1 MTPGDH
7 GAAVVPSARGAG
19 APRIRF
25 IDSVRRLV
33 PQAWPVLVGQL
44 AVMMFSTV
52 DTLVMGRVGAQD
64 LAALAVGAAAYVS
77 VFVGL
82 MGIVFAVGP
91 IAGRQYGAGHLPESG
106 QTFVQA
112 QWLALLL
119 CVPGLAVLCFPD
131 PFIWLAQLD
140 TAQAAKVRAYT
151 QAEALALPAALLFAA
166 FRGFSTAVSRPKAVM
181 AMQLTGLAAKV
192 PLTLLLVFGWGPIP
206 ALGVAGCGYAT
217 AIAMTS
223 QLLAAQ
229 WLLRHDTFYRP
240 FNIPHL
246 WRTRPHM
253 AELWQLVKLGLPMG
267 GSILVEVTGF
277 TFMAFFVARLGAT
290 PVAGHQIA
298 VNLVAMMFMTALAL
312 ATAAG
317 TLVAQH
323 LGAGQKREA
332 RITGR
337 HAMTLASLVAAGLGA
352 IVALAREPIVALY
365 TDNPE
370 AAAAALPLLV
380 WVWFFHLGDALQTVA
395 AYVLRAYQVAT
406 LPMVIYVVALWGV
419 GIGGG
424 YALAFGPHAGGA
436 EGFWQAATA
445 GLLTAALLLGLLLR
459 QVFNENRQDATPAGR
474 G

>member
-1 MTPGDH
+1 MN
-7 GAAVVPSARGAG
+7 
-19 APRIRF
+19 RIRF

-33 PQAWPVLVGQL
+33 PLAWPVLVGQI

-52 DTLVMGRVGAQD
+52 DTLMMGRVGPQD
-64 LAALAVGAAAYVS
+64 LAALAVGSAAYVS
-77 VFVGL
+77 IFVGL
-82 MGIVFAVGP
+82 MGVVLAVGP
-91 IAGRQYGAGHLPESG
+91 IAGRQFGADDLPGAGRSFL
-106 QTFVQA
+106 QA
-112 QWLALLL
+112 QWLAVLL
-119 CVPGLAVLCFPD
+119 CVPGCLLLWFPD

-140 TAQAAKVRAYT
+140 VTQADKVRAYT
-151 QAEALALPAALLFAA
+151 RPEAFALPAALLFTA

-192 PLTLLLVFGWGPIP
+192 PLNAVLVFGWGPIP
-206 ALGVAGCGYAT
+206 AMGVGGCGWAT
-217 AIAMTS
+217 AIAMTA
-223 QLLAAQ
+223 QALVALALIRRDA
-229 WLLRHDTFYRP
+229 FYRP
-240 FNIPHL
+240 FHIPHL
-246 WRTRPHM
+246 WQTRPDWR
-253 AELWQLVKLGLPMG
+253 ELWELVRLGLPMG

-277 TFMAFFVARLGAT
+277 TFMAFFIARLGAT

-323 LGAGQKREA
+323 LGAEQKREA
-332 RITGR
+332 RIVGR
-337 HAMTLASLVAAGLGA
+337 HAMALAALVAAGLGA
-352 IVALAREPIVALY
+352 VVALAREPIVELY

-406 LPMVIYVVALWGV
+406 LPMIIYVVALWGL

-424 YALAFGPHAGGA
+424 YFLAFGHEGVGA
-436 EGFWQAATA
+436 VGFWQAATA
-445 GLLTAALLLGLLLR
+445 GLMMAALLLSLLLKK
-459 QVFNENRQDATPAGR
+459 VFDENR
-474 G
+474 

>member
-1 MTPGDH
+1 VT
-7 GAAVVPSARGAG
+7 
-19 APRIRF
+19 RIRF

-52 DTLVMGRVGAQD
+52 DTLMMGRVGPQD
-64 LAALAVGAAAYVS
+64 LAALAVGSAAYVS
-77 VFVGL
+77 IFVGL
-82 MGIVFAVGP
+82 MGVVLAVGP
-91 IAGRQYGAGHLPESG
+91 IAGRQFGADDLPGAGRS
-106 QTFVQA
+106 FVQA
-112 QWLALLL
+112 QWLAVLL
-119 CVPGLAVLCFPD
+119 CVPGCLALWFPD

-140 TAQAAKVRAYT
+140 AAQAQKVQTYT
-151 QAEALALPAALLFAA
+151 RPEAFALPAALLFTS

-192 PLTLLLVFGWGPIP
+192 PLNAVLVFGWGPIP
-206 ALGVAGCGYAT
+206 AMGVAGCGWAT
-217 AIAMTS
+217 AIAMTA
-223 QLLAAQ
+223 QAAVALF
-229 WLLRHDTFYRP
+229 LLRRDTFYRP
-240 FNIPHL
+240 FRIPYL
-246 WRTRPHM
+246 WQTRPSGL
-253 AELWQLVKLGLPMG
+253 ELWGLVRLGLPMG

-277 TFMAFFVARLGAT
+277 TFMAFFIARLGAT

-332 RITGR
+332 RIVGR
-337 HAMTLASLVAAGLGA
+337 HAMTLAALVAAALGA

-365 TDNPE
+365 TSNPD

-406 LPMVIYVVALWGV
+406 LPMVIYVIALWGL

-424 YALAFGPHAGGA
+424 YFLAFGAQGNGA
-436 EGFWQAATA
+436 VGFWQAATA
-445 GLLTAALLLGLLLR
+445 GLIAAALLLSLLLR
-459 QVFNENRQDATPAGR
+459 RVFDENR
-474 G
+474 